1 MVCWRRGAFHA
12 DVVAEWH
19 RLLLPRLHNNTG
31 HVTVVMATMVSVM
44 AVVMAMAEMAMVVAM
59 VIPVTSK

>member
-1 MVCWRRGAFHA
+1 MW
-12 DVVAEWH
+12 
-19 RLLLPRLHNNTG
+19 LLSGTDSFSHVYTTHNNTG